1 MKVTGVFR
9 ADLRVT
15 SKATALEF
23 YKGVK
28 HTILIPYNKERY
40 IRVEPGCHIS
50 FVSKKALEAGTA
62 MFIPAWRDDDGTNA
76 YQMRRYINAYL
87 DDK

>member
-1 MKVTGVFR
+1 MICGVFR

-28 HTILIPYNKERY
+28 SVILVPCDRDTY
-40 IRVEPGCHIS
+40 IRVEPNCHIS
-50 FVSKKALEAGTA
+50 FVGKKDIVSGTA
-62 MFIPAWRDDDGTNA
+62 PFIPALHDEDGSKA
-76 YQMRRYINAYL
+76 YELRKHINAYL
-87 DDK
+87 CKM